1 MDKLVSIIIPVYN
14 VANYLVECLES
25 VVQQTYHNW
34 ACILVDD
41 GSTDNSGK
49 ICDEYADNDNRFV
62 VIRKENGGPS
72 SSRNAALKVIG
83 GGYVCFLD
91 SDDCIDKDFL
101 ERAVSLI
108 EENDVDIVQFK
119 STRQIERLG
128 ENSNSVAEKRT
139 RLEVYD
145 DILKFRVIDPLVWG
159 KLYRSS
165 VIKDIR
171 FNEECHVLEDVEFL
185 TKIMRN
191 CTCVC
196 SEYLAYYY
204 RITPGSLITQ
214 GLNERKLLG
223 SIACQN
229 SCIQMLQGT
238 DLESRSYWF
247 KYNSMFNWLIR
258 TANQNNWSELYKIIR
273 DQILRDIKQ
282 IVQCPEINVKTKA
295 ILIACAISPSIAHV
309 LCQSKN
315 RN

>member
-1 MDKLVSIIIPVYN
+1 M
-14 VANYLVECLES
+14 
-25 VVQQTYHNW
+25 
-34 ACILVDD
+34 
-41 GSTDNSGK
+41 
-49 ICDEYADNDNRFV
+49 
-62 VIRKENGGPS
+62 
-72 SSRNAALKVIG
+72 
-83 GGYVCFLD
+83 D

>member
-1 MDKLVSIIIPVYN
+1 M
-14 VANYLVECLES
+14 
-25 VVQQTYHNW
+25 
-34 ACILVDD
+34 
-41 GSTDNSGK
+41 
-49 ICDEYADNDNRFV
+49 
-62 VIRKENGGPS
+62 
-72 SSRNAALKVIG
+72 
-83 GGYVCFLD
+83 D
-91 SDDCIDKDFL
+91 SDDCIDKNFL
-101 ERAVSLI
+101 ERAVRLI

-139 RLEVYD
+139 QIEVYD
-145 DILKFRVIDPLVWG
+145 DILKFRVIAPLVWG

-171 FNEECHVLEDVEFL
+171 FSEECYVLEDVEFL

-223 SIACQN
+223 SVACQN

-258 TANQNNWSELYKIIR
+258 TANQDGWSELFKIIR
-273 DQILRDIKQ
+273 AQILRDIKQ

-295 ILIACAISPSIAHV
+295 IMIACAISPSIAHV

>member
-1 MDKLVSIIIPVYN
+1 M
-14 VANYLVECLES
+14 
-25 VVQQTYHNW
+25 
-34 ACILVDD
+34 
-41 GSTDNSGK
+41 
-49 ICDEYADNDNRFV
+49 R
-62 VIRKENGGPS
+62 
-72 SSRNAALKVIG
+72 
-83 GGYVCFLD
+83 
-91 SDDCIDKDFL
+91 
-101 ERAVSLI
+101 LI
-108 EENDVDIVQFK
+108 EENDVDILQFK

-139 RLEVYD
+139 RIEVYD
-145 DILKFRVIDPLVWG
+145 DILKFRVIAPTVWG

-258 TANQNNWSELYKIIR
+258 TANQDGWRELYKII
-273 DQILRDIKQ
+273 QGHVICEIKRM
-282 IVQCPEINVKTKA
+282 VQCREINLKA
-295 ILIACAISPSIAHV
+295 KAVLIACAVHPSIAHKV
-309 LCQSKN
+309 CQSKN
-315 RN
+315 RH